1 MKIFV
6 KSKRKIF
13 IFLVYFFGAVIL
25 FAGAL
30 KIGIF
35 FYENRKHTFVKIG
48 WVTDIHAGGQR
59 ERKQTELNIIFP
71 REYDT
76 YLDAAFKRMKA
87 EGINFV
93 ITSGDNTDKG
103 EIKYAERLVAIAK
116 DNEMNVIWTKGNHDR
131 EKNGIMKQLGLEK
144 NYYTFD
150 IGDDIM
156 VIVLNN
162 AKIDIYPNGEI
173 DAEQFEWF
181 KNVLKNTHKDK
192 KIILSMHVPIIE
204 PTKNFIITPQY
215 KEFEKLLSQS
225 DNIVF
230 VLFGHRHMEFDAEI
244 NGVHYWAGNPLTLKD
259 RLGSYYILDIDNE
272 TVISADLA
280 GLE

>member
-1 MKIFV
+1 MKLFI
-6 KSKRKIF
+6 KQKNKIF
-13 IFLVYFFGAVIL
+13 ITSVLFIFVIIL

-30 KIGIF
+30 KIVF
-35 FYENRKHTFVKIG
+35 FCASKKHTPVKIG

-59 ERKQTELNIIFP
+59 ERKQTEKNITFP
-71 REYDT
+71 REYSK
-76 YLDAAFKRMKA
+76 YLDAVFKKMKA

-103 EIKYAERLVAIAK
+103 ENKYAEKLVAIARE
-116 DNEMNVIWTKGNHDR
+116 NEMNVLWTKGNHDR

-150 IGDDIM
+150 IGNDVRI
-156 VIVLNN
+156 IILNN
-162 AKIDIYPNGEI
+162 AKIDTYPNGEI

-181 KNVLKNTHKDK
+181 KDVLKNTRRGK
-192 KIILSMHVPIIE
+192 KIIISMHVPIIE
-204 PTKNFIITPQY
+204 PTKNFVITPQY
-215 KEFEKLLSQS
+215 KEFEKLLRKNN
-225 DNIVF
+225 NIIF
-230 VLFGHRHMEFDAEI
+230 VLFGHRHMEFNAKI

-259 RLGSYYILDIDNE
+259 HLGSYYILDIDNE
-272 TVISADLA
+272 IVISADLA